1 MSTVPSREVPI
12 STLETAI
19 DAAQALNYDTVCIG
33 QLNSD
38 IVVGK
43 DIGSTPGPR
52 ELEGE
57 AVTKEGDDINVQ

>member
-19 DAAQALNYDTVCIG
+19 AAAQARNYDNVCIG
-33 QLNSD
+33 QLNGD

-57 AVTKEGDDINVQ
+57 VDAKSGENINVG